1 MTRAF
6 MAPMVELNAT
16 PIHVEILCLVGFF
29 FWYCS
34 FVGHYCLGV
43 WCVKWFQL
51 QPDIV

>member
-29 FWYCS
+29 FL
-34 FVGHYCLGV
+34 V
-43 WCVKWFQL
+43 L
-51 QPDIV
+51 QFCRTLLPGGLVRKMVPIAA